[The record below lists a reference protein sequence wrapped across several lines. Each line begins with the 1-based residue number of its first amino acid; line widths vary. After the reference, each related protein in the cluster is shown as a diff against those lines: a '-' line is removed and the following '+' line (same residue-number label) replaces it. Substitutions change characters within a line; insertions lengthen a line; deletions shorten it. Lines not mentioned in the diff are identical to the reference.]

1 MRKNKKEIQKNEK
14 GKNREAENGR
24 ANKKVSEI
32 KWEVKSKK
40 FETEVFPLF
49 LDFSMTPNN
58 WKMSKY
64 SVGSNFE
71 SHPLPL
77 SPTLIVHYIT

>member
-1 MRKNKKEIQKNEK
+1 MRSENE
-14 GKNREAENGR
+14 
-24 ANKKVSEI
+24 
-32 KWEVKSKK
+32 SKK

>member
-1 MRKNKKEIQKNEK
+1 MRSENE
-14 GKNREAENGR
+14 
-24 ANKKVSEI
+24 
-32 KWEVKSKK
+32 SKK

-71 SHPLPL
+71 SPPLPL